1 MGGKFV
7 KELISRMWLL
17 LSMMQEWMLNL
28 NCLKQEMLSFQVNFM
43 DFEIS
48 YLRSVWS
55 KLNSGVHSSLV
66 NISFQTCTRQT
77 AVIFYLIL

>member
-1 MGGKFV
+1 MGGKLV

-28 NCLKQEMLSFQVNFM
+28 NCLKQEMLSFQVNLM

-55 KLNSGVHSSLV
+55 KLNSGVHSLV
-66 NISFQTCTRQT
+66 NIRFQTCTRQT